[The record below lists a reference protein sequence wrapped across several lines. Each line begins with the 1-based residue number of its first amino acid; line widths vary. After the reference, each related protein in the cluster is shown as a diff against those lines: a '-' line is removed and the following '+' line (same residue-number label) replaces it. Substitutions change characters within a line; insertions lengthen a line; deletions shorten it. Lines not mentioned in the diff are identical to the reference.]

1 MVKIHAEVG
10 GYKWGEG
17 EGIHRNWMAR
27 NIISISVIRV
37 QTVFQ
42 TVAKVLTS
50 RGGGVV
56 PNLDPFGQ
64 TENGGGG
71 AKIGHFS
78 WMS

>member
-1 MVKIHAEVG
+1 MGWGWMG
-10 GYKWGEG
+10 GGG
-17 EGIHRNWMAR
+17 GL
-27 NIISISVIRV
+27 
-37 QTVFQ
+37 
-42 TVAKVLTS
+42 VAKVLTS